1 MMLGKGCPRCGG
13 SIRPYLSPGERQPD
27 YLCAMCG
34 HQPPPAPPPQNRWA
48 LAARQQQ
55 LAPRRE
61 AVRRL
66 NQQGLSGLEIAR
78 RLEITPAKVQNDIQA
93 LGLSVGHQQV
103 SDGTIRQI
111 KVMALDGVPVRQ
123 IAIGLGVHPL
133 TVRRHLATLNQPTG
147 QAVKRNKALR
157 LLAVGRAFTPPM
169 TYQAIGERVGMSHSH
184 VWRLAEANGLHNG
197 EPATHRPTT
206 AHHSPPQGLARP
218 KAP

>member
-1 MMLGKGCPRCGG
+1 MTRRRIPTMPPRGCPRCGG
-13 SIRPYLSPGERQPD
+13 NIRPYLSPGERQPD

-34 HQPPPAPPPQNRWA
+34 HQPPPAPEPPPAPPPQNRWA

-55 LAPRRE
+55 LAPRRDD
-61 AVRRL
+61 VRRL
-66 NQQGLSGLEIAR
+66 NQQGLSGREIAR
-78 RLEITPAKVQNDIQA
+78 QLGLTPAKVQNDIQA

-157 LLAVGRAFTPPM
+157 LLAVGRALTPPM
-169 TYQAIGERVGMSHSH
+169 TYQAIGSA
-184 VWRLAEANGLHNG
+184 LA
-197 EPATHRPTT
+197 
-206 AHHSPPQGLARP
+206 
-218 KAP
+218 